1 MPPIPYDTVLDRV
14 RRRFVHEPDILRR
27 LRAETSSRPNSQMI
41 LDPEGGAV
49 LAFLARAIRPQRSL
63 DIGVFTGYSALAIAL
78 NAPDARITAL
88 DVDADVTETAR
99 RYWRE
104 AGVAD
109 RIDLRIGPALDSL
122 DTLIADGNENGFDFA
137 FIDADKSNYGD
148 YYERALTLLRPGGV
162 MALDNILWAVLAE
175 SPDDISDD
183 ARTLDELTER
193 MSRDDRVTMAVLPV
207 GSGMTIATK
216 NG

>member
-1 MPPIPYDTVLDRV
+1 MSPIPYDTVLDRV

-27 LRAETSSRPNSQMI
+27 LREETSSRPNSQMI

-49 LAFLARAIRPQRSL
+49 LAFLARAIRPKRSL

-78 NAPDARITAL
+78 NAPDARVSAL

>member
-1 MPPIPYDTVLDRV
+1 MSTIPYDTVLNRV

-49 LAFLARAIRPQRSL
+49 LAFLARAIQPKRTL

-109 RIDLRIGPALDSL
+109 RIDLRIGPALESL
-122 DTLIADGNENGFDFA
+122 GTLIADGNENGFDFA
-137 FIDADKSNYGD
+137 FIDADKPNYGD

>member
-1 MPPIPYDTVLDRV
+1 MSTIPYDTVLDRV

-27 LRAETSSRPNSQMI
+27 LREETSSRPNSQMI

-49 LAFLARAIRPQRSL
+49 LAFLARAIRPKRSL

-162 MALDNILWAVLAE
+162 MALDNTLWAVLAE

-193 MSRDDRVTMAVLPV
+193 MSRDDRITMAVLPV

>member
-1 MPPIPYDTVLDRV
+1 MAAITYDTVLERV
-14 RRRFVHEPDILRR
+14 RERFVHEPEIAQR
-27 LRAETSSRPNSQMI
+27 LRAETASHPNSQMM
-41 LDPEGGAV
+41 LDPEAGAA
-49 LAFLARAIRPQRSL
+49 LAFLTRAIQPKRTL
-63 DIGVFTGYSALAIAL
+63 DIGVFTGFSALTVAL

-88 DVDADVTETAR
+88 DVDIEVTKAAR
-99 RYWRE
+99 RYWEE

-122 DTLIADGNENGFDFA
+122 DRLVADGEENSFDLA

-162 MALDNILWAVLAE
+162 IALDNILWAVLAE

-183 ARTLDELTER
+183 ARYLDELTGR
-193 MSRDDRVTMAVLPV
+193 MSRDDRITMAVLPL
-207 GSGMTIATK
+207 GSGMAVAAK

>member
-1 MPPIPYDTVLDRV
+1 MSTIPYDTVLNRV

-27 LRAETSSRPNSQMI
+27 LREETSSRPNSQMI

-49 LAFLARAIRPQRSL
+49 LAFLARAIRPKRSL

>member
-1 MPPIPYDTVLDRV
+1 MSPIPYDTVLDRV

-49 LAFLARAIRPQRSL
+49 LAFLARAIRPKRSL

>member
-1 MPPIPYDTVLDRV
+1 MSTIPYDTVLNRV
-14 RRRFVHEPDILRR
+14 RRRFVHEPNILRR
-27 LRAETSSRPNSQMI
+27 LREETSSRPNSQMI

-49 LAFLARAIRPQRSL
+49 LAFLARTIRPKRSL

-78 NAPDARITAL
+78 NASDVRITAL

-148 YYERALTLLRPGGV
+148 YYERALTLLRPSGV
-162 MALDNILWAVLAE
+162 MTLDNILWAVLAE

>member
-1 MPPIPYDTVLDRV
+1 MSTIPYDTVLNRV

-49 LAFLARAIRPQRSL
+49 LAFLARAIRPKRSL

-109 RIDLRIGPALDSL
+109 RIDLRIGPALESL
-122 DTLIADGNENGFDFA
+122 GTLIADGNENGFDFA
-137 FIDADKSNYGD
+137 FIDADKPNYGD
-148 YYERALTLLRPGGV
+148 YYELALTLLRPGGV

>member
-1 MPPIPYDTVLDRV
+1 MSTIPYDTVLNRV

-49 LAFLARAIRPQRSL
+49 LAFLARAIRPKRSL

-109 RIDLRIGPALDSL
+109 RIDLRIGTALDSL

>member
-1 MPPIPYDTVLDRV
+1 
-14 RRRFVHEPDILRR
+14 
-27 LRAETSSRPNSQMI
+27 MI

-49 LAFLARAIRPQRSL
+49 LAFLARAIQPRRTL

-88 DVDADVTETAR
+88 DVDDDVTQTAR
-99 RYWRE
+99 RFWRE

-109 RIDLRIGPALDSL
+109 RIDLRIGPALESL
-122 DTLIADGNENGFDFA
+122 DTLIAAGSENEFDFA
-137 FIDADKSNYGD
+137 FIDADKPNYGD
-148 YYERALTLLRPGGV
+148 YYERALILLRPGGV
-162 MALDNILWAVLAE
+162 IALDNILWAVLAE
-175 SPDDISDD
+175 SPDDLSDD
-183 ARTLDELTER
+183 ARTLNELSER
-193 MSRDDRVTMAVLPV
+193 MSRDERVTMAVLPV

>member
-1 MPPIPYDTVLDRV
+1 MSPIPYDTVLDRV
-14 RRRFVHEPDILRR
+14 RERFVHEPDILRR
-27 LRAETSSRPNSQMI
+27 LRTETSSRPNHQMI

-49 LAFLARAIRPQRSL
+49 PAFLARAIQPKRTL
-63 DIGVFTGYSALAIAL
+63 DIGVFTGYSTLAIAL

-109 RIDLRIGPALDSL
+109 RIDLRIGPALESL
-122 DTLIADGNENGFDFA
+122 GTLIADGNENGFDFA
-137 FIDADKSNYGD
+137 FIDADKPNYGD

>member
-1 MPPIPYDTVLDRV
+1 MSPIPYDTVLDRV
-14 RRRFVHEPDILRR
+14 RERFVHEPDILRR
-27 LRAETSSRPNSQMI
+27 LRTETSSRPNHQMI

-49 LAFLARAIRPQRSL
+49 LAFLARTIQPKRTL

-109 RIDLRIGPALDSL
+109 RIDLRIGPALESL
-122 DTLIADGNENGFDFA
+122 GTLIADGNENGFDFA
-137 FIDADKSNYGD
+137 FIDADKPNYGD

>member
-1 MPPIPYDTVLDRV
+1 MPPVSYDTVLERV
-14 RRRFVHEPDILRR
+14 RDKFVHEPDILRQ
-27 LRAETSSRPNSQMI
+27 LRAETAGHPRNQMI
-41 LDPEGGAV
+41 LDPEGGAM
-49 LAFLARAIRPQRSL
+49 LAFLARTMQPKRTL
-63 DIGVFTGYSALAIAL
+63 DIGVFTGFSSLAIAL

-88 DVDADVTETAR
+88 DVDAEITQIAR
-99 RYWRE
+99 RYWQQ

-122 DTLIADGNENGFDFA
+122 NDLIAEGHENGFDFA
-137 FIDADKSNYGD
+137 FIDADKPNYGD

-193 MSRDDRVTMAVLPV
+193 MSRDDRITMAVLPL
-207 GSGMTIATK
+207 GSGMTVATK

>member
-1 MPPIPYDTVLDRV
+1 MSTIPYDTVLNRV

-49 LAFLARAIRPQRSL
+49 LAFLARAIQPKRTL

-88 DVDADVTETAR
+88 YVDADVTETAR

-109 RIDLRIGPALDSL
+109 RIDLRIGPALESL
-122 DTLIADGNENGFDFA
+122 GTLIADGNENGFDFA
-137 FIDADKSNYGD
+137 FIDADKPNYGD